1 MQNETEARAGEREVD
16 RVGSGMEY
24 TPEMMNRIYEAV
36 LNQVEEAV
44 VISDD
49 ENKVIFINRAAEVI
63 EGVDAKKSLHKS
75 MEELYCPT
83 ENTPKHSRHAIVL
96 NTGIA
101 ANEYF
106 NQYVVKE
113 SHKVLNV
120 IERMF
125 PVNYKNRTVAVY
137 SLIKNLPVMK
147 KTMEQSLELYTHFE
161 EEKPR
166 NGTKY
171 TFSSI
176 LGNDI
181 NFVEAISNAK
191 HVAQNQTNVLIYG
204 ETGTGKELFAQSIHN
219 YSVFQNGPFISVNC
233 AAIPATL
240 LESMF
245 FGTVKGS
252 YTGANNMAGL
262 FEQAENGTLFLDEIN
277 SMDIALQAK
286 LLKVIENKTVRR
298 IGSEKE
304 LAINCRILC
313 ALNEDP
319 LECIE
324 NGKLRRDLYYRLS
337 SCILHIPPLRS
348 RKSDIPLL
356 CGCFITRFNR
366 EYGQHIR
373 RIDSGLMERFLRYQW
388 PGNVRELQHVVESAY
403 SVSEQ
408 NLDVLRLEHISPYY
422 RSFFAESGAAGAAA
436 PVAAGTAGTAEPGP
450 TGSAAPVAA
459 GTAGTAGPGA
469 AGAAAAP
476 IAAGTVEAA
485 ASMAAAPAASQ
496 PVDSPI
502 SSAAGST
509 DPMDFPTTFPAV
521 QGDFRALPGEP
532 TAHRPGGF
540 PGSPGQSPELPP
552 IPLKEAM
559 DAYEKSILAAT
570 LARLGG
576 NVSAAAREL
585 MITRQALQHK
595 IKKYGL

>member
-1 MQNETEARAGEREVD
+1 
-16 RVGSGMEY
+16 MENGKY
-24 TPEMMNRIYEAV
+24 TPQELNLIYEAV

-49 ENKVIFINRAAEVI
+49 ENKVVFINRAAEVI
-63 EGVDAKKSLHKS
+63 EGVDAKKSLNKS
-75 MEELYCPT
+75 MEELYSPT

-113 SHKVLNV
+113 THKVMNV

-125 PVNYKNRTVAVY
+125 PVNYQNRTIAVY

-286 LLKVIENKTVRR
+286 LLKVIESKNVRR

-304 LAINCRILC
+304 LDINCRILC

-319 LECIE
+319 LECIK
-324 NGKLRRDLYYRLS
+324 NGKLRQDLYYRLS

-348 RKSDIPLL
+348 RRSDIPLL

-373 RIDSGLMERFLRYQW
+373 RIDEELMERFLRYQW
-388 PGNVRELQHVVESAY
+388 PGNVRELQHVIESAY

-422 RSFFAESGAAGAAA
+422 RSFFTESAVRETAACPGESAAA
-436 PVAAGTAGTAEPGP
+436 VDSPVSRPL
-450 TGSAAPVAA
+450 S
-459 GTAGTAGPGA
+459 
-469 AGAAAAP
+469 
-476 IAAGTVEAA
+476 
-485 ASMAAAPAASQ
+485 ASQ
-496 PVDSPI
+496 PASNASP
-502 SSAAGST
+502 AGL
-509 DPMDFPTTFPAV
+509 PA
-521 QGDFRALPGEP
+521 FGE
-532 TAHRPGGF
+532 GG
-540 PGSPGQSPELPP
+540 GNQRTG
-552 IPLKEAM
+552 PLKEAM
-559 DAYEKSILAAT
+559 DAYEKSMISSALE
-570 LARLGG
+570 RRGG
-576 NVSAAAREL
+576 NVTAAARDLE
-585 MITRQALQHK
+585 ITRQALQHK